1 METKDVF
8 IRKASGLTRVI
19 GPWDALAFTIV
30 GPGIMY
36 VFLHIV
42 WTPQL
47 YPGVD
52 MRIAVVIGTLIM
64 LIPAFL
70 YVLLSVSM
78 PRSGGEYVWTSRILS
93 PPWGLA
99 AGWAL
104 TFVGLSWAGSVT
116 PWGVSYGLNMILRA
130 SAVAQSGSSF
140 ASNSNWLLANTLDS
154 PIAIFTIGTVII
166 ASFFIIMYRGARAAV
181 KLFWFG
187 LVTGL
192 IGQLTFY
199 IGVLTSGGFPEFVQ
213 RFNQM
218 SGTTYQAVID
228 AASKGLTSLGYAPPG
243 VYLIWTSVGAGITWI
258 TLNTMGNTYLANI
271 MGEVKEIRKSAILA
285 MVAPLLVFLALWEI
299 LYQLA
304 YSGFGGEF
312 WAAAGYFAPGGLG
325 NANAP
330 SAVFSIIPMP
340 NFMLVFINSNPAFSY
355 LTSLMF
361 FCTTYAS
368 CMGLAFA
375 PVRNLFAYSFDRM
388 LPTYFAKTDKRGSP
402 WSATLLGFVIA
413 ELFLVITVLPIY
425 TWIAY
430 SIMAWFFAWMIVGIV
445 GIIFP
450 FSKRGKQIFDK
461 SPEIV
466 KRKIAGLPIVSLL
479 GVLTFIIS
487 ALLEYYTLLPFQQGI
502 ASSFY
507 IWITLFIFVLP
518 PFIIYYIS
526 KAYHKRQGVRMEL
539 QFKEIPPD

>member
-1 METKDVF
+1 MQPPEVF

-52 MRIAVVIGTLIM
+52 MRVAVVIGTLLM
-64 LIPAFL
+64 LIPAGL
-70 YVLLSVSM
+70 YVMLSVAM
-78 PRSGGEYVWTSRILS
+78 PRSGGEYVWISRTIS
-93 PPWGLA
+93 PAWGLA

-116 PWGVSYGLNMILRA
+116 PWGISYGLNMILRA
-130 SAVAQSGSSF
+130 MAVSQSGPGF
-140 ASNSNWLLANTLDS
+140 TSNPNWLLANTLDG
-154 PIAIFTIGTVII
+154 PISVFCIGSVII
-166 ASFFIIMYRGARAAV
+166 LSFFIIMYRGARAAV

-192 IGQLTFY
+192 IGQFTFFT
-199 IGVLTSGGFPEFVQ
+199 GVLTTGGFPDFVQ

-228 AASKGLTSLGYAPPG
+228 AATKGMTSQGFAAPG
-243 VYLIWTSVGAGITWI
+243 TYLIWTSVGAGVTWI
-258 TLNTMGNTYLANI
+258 TLNTMGNTYLSNI
-271 MGEVKEIRKSAILA
+271 MGEVKEIKKSAIVA
-285 MVAPLLVFLALWEI
+285 MIAPLLIFMCLWEV
-299 LYQLA
+299 LYQIC
-304 YSGFGGEF
+304 YYGFSGAW
-312 WAAAGYFAPGGLG
+312 WAAAGWFAPGGLG
-325 NANAP
+325 NANVP
-330 SAVFSIIPMP
+330 SAVFNIIPMP
-340 NFMLVFINSNPAFSY
+340 NFMLVFINPNPMYSY
-355 LTSLMF
+355 VASLMF

-388 LPTYFAKTDKRGSP
+388 LPTYFSKTDARGSP
-402 WSATLLGFVIA
+402 WTATLLGYAIA
-413 ELFLVITVLPIY
+413 ELFLVITVLPIS

-430 SIMAWFFAWMIVGIV
+430 SIMAWFFAWMIVGVV
-445 GIIFP
+445 GLIFP
-450 FSKRGKQIFDK
+450 FSKRGKQIFEK

-466 KRKIAGLPIVSLL
+466 KTRFAGIPVVSIL
-479 GVLTFIIS
+479 GLLTFLVS
-487 ALLEYYTLLPFQQGI
+487 ALLEYYTVLPLLEGI
-502 ASSFY
+502 AQSFY

-518 PFIIYYIS
+518 PFVIYYMS
-526 KAYHKRQGVRMEL
+526 KAYHKNKGVKMEL